1 MVIDH
6 HDSRNHLS
14 RIQSACARLF
24 LFQGLRKDPVVE
36 AVLCG
41 IRTYLDHPTDAEAAA
56 IAYCTAA
63 GMLLATTESAAE
75 PLVGNAWQNHLLGLL
90 LNDENPF
97 SLKAGFQSPGDLSPA
112 LLHATAKDLHN
123 LQIVFCL
130 DLNCFQS
137 ALLSADP
144 ITDAAGSAAWDWHQC
159 LPALNEPLPF
169 QANLRQDMKT
179 QLLEAHAWEDQ
190 ITALAAYYQKAGTG
204 LMGQFKAFRWN
215 PEGGDQPLEG
225 IRQPDPVSLDE
236 LIGYDLAREEVLNN
250 TRNLM
255 RGFQA
260 NNVLLYGDRG
270 TGKSSTVKA
279 ILNAHAEAG
288 LRLVEVPRSQL
299 QDFPR
304 IIALLRRYPQRFI
317 LFVDDLSFEDNEW
330 NYKELKAVL
339 EGGLEIRPANVA
351 VYATSNRRHL
361 IREKFS
367 DRGIPRHQ
375 AAPDEVHES
384 DTTQEKLS
392 LADRFGITVTF
403 TTPDQ
408 EKYLE
413 IVSGL
418 ARLKGLDMEPS
429 VLRRRAL
436 QWERWQNVRSGRTAR
451 QFIDYLAAELEMDLQ

>member
-1 MVIDH
+1 LANH
-6 HDSRNHLS
+6 HPTRESYLQF
-14 RIQSACARLF
+14 QSACERLY
-24 LFQGLRKDPVVE
+24 LFQGIISDPVLQAMLWVVRSALAHPE
-36 AVLCG
+36 AKDQQVAG
-41 IRTYLDHPTDAEAAA
+41 YYR
-56 IAYCTAA
+56 AA
-63 GMLLATTESAAE
+63 GMLLSATESASE
-75 PLVGNAWQNHLLGLL
+75 PIVGNAWQNHLLGLL
-90 LNDENPF
+90 LQDENPF
-97 SLKAGFQSPGDLSPA
+97 SLKTGFQPLEDLSAA
-112 LLHATAKDLHN
+112 LRQAAAADLQN
-123 LQIVFCL
+123 LQIIFSL
-130 DLNCFQS
+130 DLDQLPS
-137 ALLSADP
+137 LLLNQEPGNSP
-144 ITDAAGSAAWDWHQC
+144 
-159 LPALNEPLPF
+159 LPALPWNWHECQAALPMPTPF
-169 QANLRQDMKT
+169 QADLRQKMKE
-179 QLLEAHAWEDQ
+179 QMLQADKWDAQ
-190 ITALAAYYQKAGTG
+190 IASLATYYRKAGTG
-204 LMGQFKAFRWN
+204 MMGQFKAFRWN
-215 PEGGDQPLEG
+215 PLTGSDPLVG
-225 IRQPDPVSLDE
+225 IRQPDPVTLDE

-255 RGFQA
+255 RGFPA

-279 ILNAHAEAG
+279 ILNAHAESG

-299 QDFPR
+299 HDFPR

-339 EGGLEIRPANVA
+339 EGGLEVRPPHVV

-367 DRGIPRHQ
+367 DRGTPRPQ
-375 AAPDEVHES
+375 ANLDEVHES

-418 ARLKGLDMEPS
+418 ARLKGLDIDPA

-451 QFIDYLAAELEMDLQ
+451 QFIDYLAAELEIDVN